1 MNESSKNKHLTKE
14 ERKQL
19 KLQQNKEWMAN
30 YHSNGIEKKD
40 LNEYF
45 SGYYQLQ
52 LQECWKPSSEKQT
65 SSDEWDKFINIL
77 KKPLP
82 VTFRI
87 TERSPLIIQKLLF
100 EWLKQYFSSSQHQ
113 SGLFEKVRWC
123 LPSTFQLNFDNHT
136 LLNDS
141 SLLKLNSFLIKQVQQ
156 GLIVRQEL
164 VSMIPVTLLNLNSS
178 SHIVLDCC
186 AAPGSKTEQIV
197 SKMHALF
204 RKEQQEERK
213 QRNSDVEEDERKK
226 GFILANDMDQK
237 RIKELANKFHSFPST
252 NLLFTNMNGEE
263 FTSYFRP
270 SSSSSSVG
278 SSSVEVFDR
287 ILCDVPCSGDG
298 TFRKAPHHW
307 RLFRP
312 RTGLSFH
319 IIQRNILIQAIH
331 VLKVNGRIVYSTCSL
346 NPIEDEAVVA
356 SVLSHFQG
364 KIRLL
369 HLSFSFILCYL
380 ISLLVSS
387 VS

>member
-1 MNESSKNKHLTKE
+1 MNEDAKKKHLLTKE

-52 LQECWKPSSEKQT
+52 LQECWKLNNEKQPSSE
-65 SSDEWDKFINIL
+65 EWDKFITSL
-77 KKPLP
+77 KQPLP

-87 TERSPLIIQKLLF
+87 TERSPLIIQRLLF
-100 EWLKQYFSSSQHQ
+100 TWLKQYFVNSKQKV
-113 SGLFEKVRWC
+113 GLFEAVSWC
-123 LPSTFQLNFDNHT
+123 LPSTYQLNIDNHT

-141 SLLKLNSFLIKQVQQ
+141 PLLKLSSFFTKQVQR

-164 VSMIPVTLLNLNSS
+164 VSMIPVTLLNLTSS
-178 SHIVLDCC
+178 SLIVLDCC

-204 RKEQQEERK
+204 REEQEGESKESNVASSNDS
-213 QRNSDVEEDERKK
+213 QRRTK
-226 GFILANDMDQK
+226 GFVLANDMDQK
-237 RIKELANKFHSFPST
+237 RIKKLADRFHSFPST
-252 NLLFTNMNGEE
+252 NLIFTQMNGEE
-263 FTSYFRP
+263 FANYFRASSSAA
-270 SSSSSSVG
+270 SSSSSS
-278 SSSVEVFDR
+278 SSTTSKGVEVFDR

-298 TFRKAPHHW
+298 TFRKAQHLW

-319 IIQRNILIQAIH
+319 TIQRNIFIQAIH
-331 VLKVNGRIVYSTCSL
+331 LLKVNGRIVYSTCSL

-364 KIRLL
+364 RIR
-369 HLSFSFILCYL
+369 
-380 ISLLVSS
+380 
-387 VS
+387 